1 MAVSSKINATSVKS
15 LTVDDKRLNDTE
27 IKGFHARISAKGGI
41 SYYLF
46 YRHNGKQVNYL
57 LGKGSSITPTQA
69 RDMAKSQAGKV
80 ASGINVQSDKKVAK
94 AKELAKKFNK
104 FSTYVED
111 KYHPWLIANST
122 RTADQIKS
130 VLLNNFKELADMQL
144 SEVSAWHIE
153 QWRSKAKKL
162 NKAEATINYNVN
174 TLKGALS
181 RAVEWGII
189 DSHELGKVKA
199 YKLDN
204 SRTRYLTPLEE
215 KALLSTL
222 TERDKLIKSKRLSAN
237 EHRLKRGYPQQ
248 PSLSQHT
255 YADHIEPIVILAM
268 NTGMRRG
275 EILSL
280 KWSNIDFSIK
290 VLTIKG
296 ESAKSGKT
304 RHIPLNNAAFNVL
317 TKWREQSAF
326 TSFLFEGNA
335 GKPLTDFKKG
345 FSKVVAD
352 AELQDFHFHDLRH
365 HFASQ
370 LVMKSV
376 DLNTVRELLGHADMT
391 MTLRY
396 AHLAPEHK
404 AAAVNLI
411 G

>member
-1 MAVSSKINATSVKS
+1 MAVSSKINATSIKN
-15 LTVDDKRLNDTE
+15 LTIEDKRLNDTE
-27 IKGFHARISAKGGI
+27 IKGFHARISAKGAI

-80 ASGINVQSDKKVAK
+80 ASGINVQSEKKAAK
-94 AKELAKKFNK
+94 AQEQVKKFNK
-104 FSTYVED
+104 FSIYVED
-111 KYHPWLIANST
+111 KYYPWLVANST

-130 VLLNNFKELADMQL
+130 VLLNRFKELGDLQLADIT
-144 SEVSAWHIE
+144 AWHVE
-153 QWRSKAKKL
+153 QWRAKAKDAG
-162 NKAEATINYNVN
+162 KAEATINYNVN

-189 DSHELGKVKA
+189 DSHELSKVKA

-204 SRTRYLTPLEE
+204 NRTRYLTPVEE
-215 KALLSTL
+215 AALLNGL
-222 TERDKLIKSKRLSAN
+222 TERDSLIKEKRISAN

-248 PSLSQHT
+248 PTLSHHT
-255 YADHIEPIVILAM
+255 YADHIEPIVLLAM

-280 KWSNIDFSIK
+280 KWSNIDFSIP

-304 RHIPLNNAAFNVL
+304 RHIPLNTASFNVL
-317 TKWREQSAF
+317 SKWREQSYSKEF
-326 TSFLFEGNA
+326 VFEGA
-335 GKPLTDFKKG
+335 EGKPLTDFKKG
-345 FSKVVAD
+345 FNKVIVD
-352 AELQDFHFHDLRH
+352 AGIHNFNFHDLRH
-365 HFASQ
+365 HFASK
-370 LVMKSV
+370 LVMKGV